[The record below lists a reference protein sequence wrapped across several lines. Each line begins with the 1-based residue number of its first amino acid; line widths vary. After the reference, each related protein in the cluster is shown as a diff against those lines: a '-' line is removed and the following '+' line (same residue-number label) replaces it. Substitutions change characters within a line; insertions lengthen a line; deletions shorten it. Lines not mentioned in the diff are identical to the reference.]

1 MIDMKKIDEQTKK
14 DIINLH
20 IKDGLYA
27 YEISEKLKVSKP
39 VIYDTIK
46 KYKEDNN
53 IDFVLGTITKNK
65 TQRGQRNS
73 IRIPENLLKE
83 IGINKEDKRITF
95 FIDKNKDERE
105 IIIRKSKK

>member
-1 MIDMKKIDEQTKK
+1 MIYMKKIDEQTKK

-27 YEISEKLKVSKP
+27 YEISEILNVSKP
-39 VIYDTIK
+39 VIYDIIK
-46 KYKEDNN
+46 KYKEENN